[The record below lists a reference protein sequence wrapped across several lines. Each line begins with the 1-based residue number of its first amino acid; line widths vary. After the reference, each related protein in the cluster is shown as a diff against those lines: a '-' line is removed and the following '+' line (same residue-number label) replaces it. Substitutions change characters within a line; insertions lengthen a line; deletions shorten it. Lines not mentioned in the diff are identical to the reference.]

1 MNLGKDQ
8 ILIIVRDILEKYGSK
23 IKFAYLFGSYSTG
36 QEDEYSDIDIG
47 IFFDRNTSDEIRNS
61 IRFEIMDALEPF
73 KVDIC
78 YLDDEEISP
87 EIFLAATD
95 GIPIVINDED
105 SLYEG
110 ITKNIH
116 RLEELRL
123 IGIRS

>member
-1 MNLGKDQ
+1 MRLDREQ
-8 ILIIVRDILEKYGSK
+8 ILVNVRNILEKYGKS

-47 IFFDRNTSDEIRNS
+47 IFFDKNASDEIRNS
-61 IRFEIMDALEPF
+61 VRFQIIEALEPL

-78 YLDDEEISP
+78 YLDDEGISP
-87 EIFLAATD
+87 EIFLSATD
-95 GIPIVINDED
+95 GIPIIINDED

-116 RLEELRL
+116 LIEELRL
-123 IGIRS
+123 IGIRI